1 VEFNVWY
8 AISAIAIMLLVL
20 VFFNVYMFIKWR
32 QWGKP
37 GHVIEVL
44 ESLTE
49 EVAEIR
55 EDLDILKERVEQIPG
70 RWRVARYDA
79 IPEEKGKKSSTLAV
93 INDHGDGWVIT
104 SLTMS
109 GASRVYIK
117 NVRGWQCEE
126 PFSFSPEEE
135 LAVESI
141 KKEI

>member
-1 VEFNVWY
+1 MEFNVWY
-8 AISAIAIMLLVL
+8 AISAMAIMLLVL

-49 EVAEIR
+49 EVTDMR

-135 LAVESI
+135 LAVDSI

>member
-44 ESLTE
+44 EGLAE
-49 EVAEIR
+49 EVSEIR
-55 EDLDILKERVEQIPG
+55 EDLEILKERVEQIPG

-93 INDHGDGWVIT
+93 INDQGDGWVIT

-117 NVRGWQCEE
+117 NVRGWHCEE

>member
-1 VEFNVWY
+1 MEFNVWY

-49 EVAEIR
+49 EVTEIR

>member
-49 EVAEIR
+49 EVTDMR

-135 LAVESI
+135 LAVDSI

>member
-1 VEFNVWY
+1 MNFNVWY
-8 AISAIAIMLLVL
+8 AISAIAVMLLIL
-20 VFFNVYMFIKWR
+20 TFFNVYMFLKWR

-49 EVAEIR
+49 DVETLR
-55 EDLDILKERVEQIPG
+55 EDVDTLKEQIAQIPG

-93 INDHGDGWVIT
+93 INEYGDGWVIT
-104 SLTMS
+104 SLTMT

-117 NVRGWQCEE
+117 NVRGWKCEE

-135 LAVESI
+135 LAIESI